1 MIKSALNSIMQ
12 PQRKQT
18 RLGMRLVQS
27 GLISET
33 QLHTALEKQA
43 ATGWFLGETLLELG
57 LITIESLAPHL
68 EATTGAPFVRLTETL
83 VDGQVARYIPEQ
95 MARTKL
101 ILPFYEQ
108 GDMIHV
114 AFADPLD
121 LTTADELRARLKKR
135 IIPYLAMSQDMNEAF
150 DRIFGNSFKT
160 QTVVDEISLDTQGG
174 NTAEGMD
181 KESYNDSDDAP
192 VVRLVT
198 SILDDAVL
206 SGTSDIHIEPQEETV
221 RVRFRQDGLLYE
233 ANVFQRH
240 HLASMVR
247 RIKIMGH
254 MNIAERRRPQD
265 GRFTYVASNNEEFD
279 LRVSVLPVIFG
290 EKIVMRVL
298 RKTNN
303 LTTIEKLGFTPDQ
316 KRTFNKLIH
325 HPHGIV
331 LVTGPTG
338 SGKSTTLYAAL
349 SQINDS
355 TSNISTIEDPVEY
368 NFAGINQIQVNH
380 QVGLNFSAGLRTL
393 MRQDPDVIMVGEI
406 RDKETAETAI
416 QAALT
421 GHLVFS
427 TLHTNDAPSTIVR
440 LQNMGIEPFLIASA
454 LLGAL
459 GQRLL
464 RTICPNCKESYVGD
478 RALMEQLGIHIAMGE
493 TPLLWRGIGC
503 QRCGGRG
510 MKGRTGVY
518 EMMNVTDA
526 IRHLI
531 LERRSGN
538 ELYDQAVKD
547 GMITMAQSASEKVR
561 VGQVTMDEVVR
572 VLFSE

>member
-18 RLGMRLVQS
+18 RLGMRLVQG

-43 ATGWFLGETLLELG
+43 ASGQFLGETLLDLG

-68 EATTGAPFVRLTETL
+68 EATTGAPFVRLTDTL

-108 GDMIHV
+108 GEMIHV

-135 IIPYLAMSQDMNEAF
+135 IIPYLAMSADLNEAF
-150 DRIFGNSFKT
+150 DRVFGNNLKT
-160 QTVVDEISLDTQGG
+160 QTVVDEISSEEIHSA
-174 NTAEGMD
+174 AEGMD
-181 KESYNDSDDAP
+181 KESYNDSDEAP

-233 ANVFQRH
+233 ANVFQRS

-279 LRVSVLPVIFG
+279 LRVSVLPVIYG

-303 LTTIEKLGFTPDQ
+303 LTTIEKLGFNADQ
-316 KRTFNKLIH
+316 RRIFSKLIH

-349 SQINDS
+349 NQINDS

-464 RTICPNCKESYVGD
+464 RTICPYCKESYLGD
-478 RALMEQLGIHIAMGE
+478 RAIMEQVGIRVSEGDSA
-493 TPLLWRGIGC
+493 LLWRGTGC
-503 QRCGGRG
+503 QRYGGRG
-510 MKGRTGVY
+510 MKGRTGIY

-547 GMITMAQSASEKVR
+547 GMTTLSQAAVEKVR
-561 VGQVTMDEVVR
+561 LGQVSMDEVVR

>member
-1 MIKSALNSIMQ
+1 
-12 PQRKQT
+12 
-18 RLGMRLVQS
+18 
-27 GLISET
+27 
-33 QLHTALEKQA
+33 
-43 ATGWFLGETLLELG
+43 
-57 LITIESLAPHL
+57 
-68 EATTGAPFVRLTETL
+68 
-83 VDGQVARYIPEQ
+83 
-95 MARTKL
+95 MARAKL

-108 GDMIHV
+108 GEMIHV

-135 IIPYLAMSQDMNEAF
+135 IIPYLAMSADLNEAF
-150 DRIFGNSFKT
+150 DRVFGNNLKT
-160 QTVVDEISLDTQGG
+160 QTVVDEISSEEIHSA
-174 NTAEGMD
+174 AEGMD
-181 KESYNDSDDAP
+181 KESYNDSDEAP

-233 ANVFQRH
+233 ANIFQRS

-279 LRVSVLPVIFG
+279 LRVSVLPVIYG

-303 LTTIEKLGFTPDQ
+303 LTTIEKLGFNADQ
-316 KRTFNKLIH
+316 RRIFSKLIH

-349 SQINDS
+349 NQINDS

-464 RTICPNCKESYVGD
+464 RTICPYCKESYLGD
-478 RALMEQLGIHIAMGE
+478 RALMEQVGIRVSEGDSA
-493 TPLLWRGIGC
+493 LLWRGIGC

-510 MKGRTGVY
+510 MKGRTGIY

-547 GMITMAQSASEKVR
+547 GMTTLSQAAVEKVR
-561 VGQVTMDEVVR
+561 LGQVSMDEVVR

>member
-1 MIKSALNSIMQ
+1 
-12 PQRKQT
+12 
-18 RLGMRLVQS
+18 MRLVQS

-43 ATGWFLGETLLELG
+43 ASGQFLGETLLDLG

-68 EATTGAPFVRLTETL
+68 EATTGAPFVRLTDTL

-108 GDMIHV
+108 GEMIHV

-135 IIPYLAMSQDMNEAF
+135 IIPYLAMSADLNEAF
-150 DRIFGNSFKT
+150 DRVFGNNLKT
-160 QTVVDEISLDTQGG
+160 QTVVDEISSEEIHSA
-174 NTAEGMD
+174 AEGMD
-181 KESYNDSDDAP
+181 KESYNDSDEAP

-233 ANVFQRH
+233 ANVFQRS

-279 LRVSVLPVIFG
+279 LRVSVLPVIYG

-303 LTTIEKLGFTPDQ
+303 LTTIEKLGFNADQ
-316 KRTFNKLIH
+316 RRIFSKLIH

-349 SQINDS
+349 NQINDS

-464 RTICPNCKESYVGD
+464 RTICPYCKESYLGD
-478 RALMEQLGIHIAMGE
+478 RALMEQVGIRVSEGDSA
-493 TPLLWRGIGC
+493 LLWRGIGC

-510 MKGRTGVY
+510 MKGRTGIY

-547 GMITMAQSASEKVR
+547 GMTTLSQAAVEKVR
-561 VGQVTMDEVVR
+561 LGQVSMDEVVR

>member
-1 MIKSALNSIMQ
+1 
-12 PQRKQT
+12 
-18 RLGMRLVQS
+18 MRLVQS
-27 GLISET
+27 GLITES
-33 QLHTALEKQA
+33 QLQTALEKQA
-43 ATGWFLGETLLELG
+43 SSGQFLGETLYELG

-68 EATTGAPFVRLTETL
+68 EATTGAPFVRLTDTL

-135 IIPYLAMSQDMNEAF
+135 IIPYLAMSRDLQEAY
-150 DRIFGNSFKT
+150 DRIFGNNFKT
-160 QTVVDEISLDTQGG
+160 QSVIEEMGSNSDDG
-174 NTAEGMD
+174 NGTEGMD

-233 ANVFQRH
+233 HNVFQRN

-247 RIKIMGH
+247 RVKILGH

-279 LRVSVLPVIFG
+279 LRVSILPVIFG

-303 LTTIEKLGFTPDQ
+303 LTTIEKLGFNPEQ
-316 KRTFNKLIH
+316 KRVFNKFIH

-355 TSNISTIEDPVEY
+355 TRNISTIEDPVEY

-440 LQNMGIEPFLIASA
+440 LQNMGIEPFLISSA

-478 RALMEQLGIHIAMGE
+478 RMVLEQLGVRYQEGDI
-493 TPLLWRGIGC
+493 PLMWRGVGC

-518 EMMNVTDA
+518 EMMPVTDG
-526 IRHLI
+526 IRNLI
-531 LERRSGN
+531 LDRRSGT
-538 ELYDQAVKD
+538 ELYQQAMKD
-547 GMITMAQSASEKVR
+547 GMITMGQSAAEKIR
-561 VGQVTMDEVVR
+561 LGQVTADEVVR
-572 VLFSE
+572 VLYSE

>member
-1 MIKSALNSIMQ
+1 LIKSALNSIMQ

-43 ATGWFLGETLLELG
+43 ASGQFLGETLLDLG

-68 EATTGAPFVRLTETL
+68 EATTGAPFVRLTDTL

-108 GDMIHV
+108 GEMIHV

-135 IIPYLAMSQDMNEAF
+135 IIPYLAMSADLNEAF
-150 DRIFGNSFKT
+150 DRVFGNNLKT
-160 QTVVDEISLDTQGG
+160 QTVVDEISSEEIHSA
-174 NTAEGMD
+174 AEGMD
-181 KESYNDSDDAP
+181 KESYNDSDEAP

-233 ANVFQRH
+233 ANVFQRS

-279 LRVSVLPVIFG
+279 LRVSVLPVIYG

-303 LTTIEKLGFTPDQ
+303 LTTIEKLGFNADQ
-316 KRTFNKLIH
+316 RRIFSKLIH

-349 SQINDS
+349 NQINDS

-464 RTICPNCKESYVGD
+464 RTICPYCKESYLGD
-478 RALMEQLGIHIAMGE
+478 RALMEQVGIRVSEGDSA
-493 TPLLWRGIGC
+493 LLWRGIGC

-510 MKGRTGVY
+510 MKGRTGIY

-547 GMITMAQSASEKVR
+547 GMTTLSQAAVEKVR
-561 VGQVTMDEVVR
+561 LGQVSMDEVVR